1 MKEGSSNVAKNS
13 AIMSIAVFFSRILG
27 LVRDQV
33 MAAFFGTS
41 FVNDA
46 FNIGF
51 YIPNL
56 LRRLFGEGALSAA
69 FVPIYNELGIK
80 KGKAYQLNF
89 ALNVL
94 SILSFLLLFLTMIGM
109 IFSPL
114 IVNLLYP
121 GLAPETAELASK
133 LCRIMF
139 PYLFLIGL
147 SSTFIAI
154 LNSHNFFFIT
164 GLSSA
169 LLNVGWVLL
178 LVSGSVIT
186 KYLYSETQ
194 MSRLVF
200 FAAYGVMLGGFLQTI
215 INLPFL
221 KRIGYSFEII
231 LKFKSEA
238 MKNLWYRFI
247 PGMIGLGIR
256 EINMVA
262 DAIIASFLPIGS
274 ITTLGFGNRLMQ
286 LPLGIFGISIG
297 TAVLPEYS
305 KQFTEKRW
313 DAISETLRF
322 SIHYV
327 LYIMLPITITMI
339 VGSETF
345 VRLIFQR
352 GAFGETAVFMTKSAL
367 VFYVLGL
374 SFYGLN
380 QAVTPVFY
388 AAKDTKTPVKIAG
401 IMVIT
406 NISLNLIL
414 VQFMAHAGLAFATSI
429 TAGLQF
435 LIMIIVLK
443 RRFPLIKLKKL
454 LNNIIKIF
462 IICLM
467 LLISLQVLNHIIF
480 PKLSNLEILSNLKPI
495 FLNLL
500 NTIMLLTVSL
510 IVSITGF
517 NLLKPDYYQDISQKL
532 CRRFLKK

>member
-33 MAAFFGTS
+33 MAALFGTS

-56 LRRLFGEGALSAA
+56 LRKLFGEGALSAA
-69 FVPIYNELGIK
+69 FVPIYNEIGIK
-80 KGKAYQLNF
+80 KGKRYQIDF
-89 ALNVL
+89 AINVL
-94 SILSFLLLFLTMIGM
+94 SILSFILLFLTLLGI

-114 IVNLLYP
+114 IVQILYP
-121 GLAPETAELASK
+121 GLSPETSDLASK

-169 LLNVGWVLL
+169 LLNVGWILL
-178 LVSGSVIT
+178 LIAGSVIL
-186 KYLYSETQ
+186 KVLNTQ
-194 MSRLVF
+194 TSMPNLVF
-200 FAAYGVMLGGFLQTI
+200 YAAYGVMLGGFLQTI
-215 INLPFL
+215 VNLPFL
-221 KRIGYSFEII
+221 KKIGYSFKLI
-231 LKFKSEA
+231 LNFKSEA
-238 MKNLWYRFI
+238 MKSLWYRFI

-313 DAISETLRF
+313 EAISETLRF

-339 VGSETF
+339 MGSETF
-345 VRLIFQR
+345 IRLIFQR
-352 GAFGETAVFMTKSAL
+352 GAFEEKAVMMTKSAL
-367 VFYVLGL
+367 IFYVIGL
-374 SFYGLN
+374 VFYGLN
-380 QAVTPVFY
+380 QTITPIFY
-388 AAKDTKTPVKIAG
+388 AAKDTKTPVKIAAF
-401 IMVIT
+401 IVIA
-406 NISLNLIL
+406 NITLNLIL
-414 VQFMAHAGLAFATSI
+414 VQYMAHSGLAFATSI

-435 LIMIIVLK
+435 LTMLII
-443 RRFPLIKLKKL
+443 LKKKFTQL
-454 LNNIIKIF
+454 EFKGFIYNIIKVFAICIVLFIGLYLLNQLIFPYIMKIAFVSKLNPF
-462 IICLM
+462 IINLFKA
-467 LLISLQVLNHIIF
+467 II
-480 PKLSNLEILSNLKPI
+480 I
-495 FLNLL
+495 
-500 NTIMLLTVSL
+500 LLT
-510 IVSITGF
+510 SITITLLSF
-517 NLLKPDYYQDISQKL
+517 NVFKPDYYKDIIQKL
-532 CRRFLKK
+532 CKRFLKK